1 MIFNQGFLWFSGL
14 LSFWSCFSRSLRNLE
29 DQNLSAHSV
38 TSASTAACRTSC
50 VGNRKLAPRQ
60 QFHLMYKKILPKP
73 SSRQTSPFFFLQ
85 RSDAPYRSARAFRAG
100 LPGLPASFEAQPPKA
115 SSTNGPQITVV
126 PVSNACMQNLLFL
139 LLQAFHVKGA
149 DFSLIPSPHHLR
161 GRLVPRCFPLIF
173 IDCLDLVGSWV
184 SFVGFLENLSCAS
197 GSGRPHS
204 PDSPSRQ
211 APSSPNLPLPHE
223 LAPPLAWE
231 ILGTSV
237 CHSPELWPVS
247 WSMLISMS
255 KNQQHLNRKTSWQY
269 S

>member
-1 MIFNQGFLWFSGL
+1 MERKANMIFNQGFLWFSGL
-14 LSFWSCFSRSLRNLE
+14 LSFRSCFSRSLRNLE

-184 SFVGFLENLSCAS
+184 SFVGFLENLSSAS
-197 GSGRPHS
+197 GIWSAS
-204 PDSPSRQ
+204 LSRLSFT
-211 APSSPNLPLPHE
+211 SSRLSFT
-223 LAPPLAWE
+223 
-231 ILGTSV
+231 GTIFSKSTASTRVGASTCLRNSWNFSV
-237 CHSPELWPVS
+237 PFARAV
-247 WSMLISMS
+247 
-255 KNQQHLNRKTSWQY
+255 TS
-269 S
+269 